1 MKRIFLAAVASL
13 TLIVPGGWSDAA
25 HAADKASFGVVNA
38 ATLYQDSTHGKA
50 GMARLEK
57 LQNDAMSRLEAMRAD
72 LVKAQEDKDEAAV
85 QRLQV
90 EMQGAAYTFQSLLS
104 TEQENVVSIMQA
116 ALEKSLEQYRGEHK
130 LFAIFSSE
138 TILSFSPDADVT
150 QGVLA
155 LFNRQTVDFGP
166 EPSLELPAAP
176 APADTPSPA
185 PSPASPAGTA
195 TK

>member
-1 MKRIFLAAVASL
+1 MKRTFFAALACLALIA
-13 TLIVPGGWSDAA
+13 TLDGADAA
-25 HAADKASFGVVNA
+25 HAAGKAPFGVVNA
-38 ATLYQDSTHGKA
+38 AALYQNSTHGKA

-72 LVKAQEDKDEAAV
+72 LAKAQEDKDEAAV

-116 ALEKSLEQYRGEHK
+116 ALEKSLDQYRGEHK

-138 TILSFSPDADVT
+138 SILSFSPDADVT
-150 QGVLA
+150 EGVLA
-155 LFNRQTVDFGP
+155 LFNKQTVDFGP

-176 APADTPSPA
+176 AQADAPAPAPPADT
-185 PSPASPAGTA
+185 A

>member
-1 MKRIFLAAVASL
+1 MKRTFLAALAFLALMV
-13 TLIVPGGWSDAA
+13 IGGWAGAA
-25 HAADKASFGVVNA
+25 HAADKAPFGVVNA
-38 ATLYQDSTHGKA
+38 AALYQDSTHGKA

-72 LVKAQEDKDEAAV
+72 LAKAQEDKDEAAA

-90 EMQGAAYTFQSLLS
+90 EMQGAAYTFQSILS
-104 TEQENVVSIMQA
+104 AEQENVVSIMQA
-116 ALEKSLEQYRGEHK
+116 ALEKSLEQYRAEHK

-138 TILSFSPDADVT
+138 SILSFSPDADVT
-150 QGVLA
+150 EGVLA
-155 LFNRQTVDFGP
+155 LFNKQAVNFGP

-176 APADTPSPA
+176 APSSTPPADA
-185 PSPASPAGTA
+185 A

>member
-13 TLIVPGGWSDAA
+13 TLIASGGFSDLAQ
-25 HAADKASFGVVNA
+25 AADTAPFGVVNTA
-38 ATLYQDSTHGKA
+38 ALYQDSTHGKA

-72 LVKAQEDKDEAAV
+72 LAKAQEDKDEAAV

-130 LFAIFSSE
+130 LFAIFSNE

-155 LFNRQTVDFGP
+155 LFNKQAVDFGP
-166 EPSLELPAAP
+166 EPSLELPAVP
-176 APADTPSPA
+176 AQTDSPSPTPPADKA
-185 PSPASPAGTA
+185 A
-195 TK
+195 K